1 MEAPDV
7 IARIPH
13 LNQWPVESI
22 EIQRLGGLTN
32 HNFRLTANGLDCI
45 LRLPRQSTNKYI
57 NREAELHNLNSAVAA
72 GLAPPYRHFDQ
83 TGIMLSDNLPDSC
96 ELDIELLQEA
106 NLFKQL
112 GQQLRRVHEC
122 QPVFKGQV
130 DLRQLIERYFLLMSA
145 DHQAALA
152 DEHEEIKG
160 LLNEQADG
168 LQGRLVSSH
177 NDLVLQNILLQEN
190 RLWLIDWEYS
200 SLASPCWDIAT
211 VCNELT
217 FDNAQAEEFL
227 SFYSGGE
234 RGISEQQLHIYRRL
248 LGFLSDC
255 WLRTFN
261 PPC

>member
-1 MEAPDV
+1 MEVLDV

-32 HNFRLTANGLDCI
+32 HNFRLTANGLDSI
-45 LRLPRQSTNKYI
+45 LRLPRQSTNQYI
-57 NREAELHNLNSAVAA
+57 DREAELHNLNSAVAA
-72 GLAPPYRHFDQ
+72 GLAPPYRYFDQ

-96 ELDIELLQEA
+96 ELSFELLQEPDW
-106 NLFKQL
+106 LKQL

-130 DLRQLIERYFLLMSA
+130 DLKQLIERYFLLMSA

-152 DEHEEIKG
+152 DDYEEIKI
-160 LLNEQADG
+160 LLKEQDERPKG
-168 LQGRLVSSH
+168 QLVSSH
-177 NDLVLQNILLQEN
+177 NDLVLQNILLQGK

-211 VCNELT
+211 VCNELN
-217 FDNAQAEEFL
+217 FDNNQAEEFL

-248 LGFLSDC
+248 LGFLSVC
-255 WLRTFN
+255 WLRTFH
-261 PPC
+261 PSC